1 MTIAGKTLNT
11 TTEQHYVHEKFKRK
25 KQLISI
31 GISAHTRSKD
41 NIIIIIIITITT

>member
-1 MTIAGKTLNT
+1 MVIS
-11 TTEQHYVHEKFKRK
+11 VHKYDDIMYTRNLDEKK

-41 NIIIIIIITITT
+41 DIIIIIIIIIIT